1 MKIKLLLLMTML
13 SSSVFSQNTFDIEG
27 HRGCRG
33 LYPENT
39 IVAFINAVKL
49 GVNTLEMDMQISK
62 DGKIVI
68 SHDYYMGDNI
78 CSTPDGKPVDKA
90 DIDKYKIYNLSY

>member
-1 MKIKLLLLMTML
+1 MRITLLIALTSL
-13 SSSVFSQNTFDIEG
+13 SSMLFSQATFDIEG

-33 LYPENT
+33 LLPENT
-39 IVAFINAVKL
+39 IAAFINAVKL

-68 SHDYYMGDNI
+68 S
-78 CSTPDGKPVDKA
+78 
-90 DIDKYKIYNLSY
+90 